1 MVPALRAVYLPGA
14 IMQGTQHL
22 PGTLGPL
29 GPEGAGTFPTSSLRP
44 PPYCPSF
51 KGAPIMVPASFS
63 TLSDC
68 ELRLGKSASSVLSL
82 SPGKHMKNDRYCE
95 FSPCSHCEG
104 NTKRLELQGVCPP
117 KV

>member
-1 MVPALRAVYLPGA
+1 MVPV
-14 IMQGTQHL
+14 
-22 PGTLGPL
+22 
-29 GPEGAGTFPTSSLRP
+29 
-44 PPYCPSF
+44 
-51 KGAPIMVPASFS
+51 SFS

-104 NTKRLELQGVCPP
+104 NEKRLEL
-117 KV
+117 